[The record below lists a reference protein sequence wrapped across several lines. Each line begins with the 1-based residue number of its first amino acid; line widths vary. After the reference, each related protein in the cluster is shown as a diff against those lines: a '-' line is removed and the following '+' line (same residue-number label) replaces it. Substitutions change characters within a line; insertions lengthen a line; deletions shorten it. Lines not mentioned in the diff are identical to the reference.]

1 MKSLIV
7 FFVLCLVLTS
17 CAPIENDVVTS
28 LQSAEELAVSDTAV
42 GKAVPLHSELYI
54 EGLSVD
60 DVVLYF
66 KEVVLDAEFSD
77 GGDASLVQ
85 KWVVPIKYVVYGE
98 MTDKDKEVLDSMV
111 AFLNDLEGFP
121 GISRNDANANMRI
134 NFCDRQTLGAL
145 MGEHLADCDGAVT
158 YWYNGDN
165 QIYDEIICY
174 VNDVE
179 QYTRNSVILE
189 EIYNGLGPTQDTALR
204 DDSIIYSGFSTP
216 QWMTDVDVL
225 ILKLLYHPEI
235 KCGMNANQCEDVI
248 RRLYY

>member
-85 KWVVPIKYVVYGE
+85 KWVVPI
-98 MTDKDKEVLDSMV
+98 S
-111 AFLNDLEGFP
+111 
-121 GISRNDANANMRI
+121 
-134 NFCDRQTLGAL
+134 TLFT
-145 MGEHLADCDGAVT
+145 V
-158 YWYNGDN
+158 
-165 QIYDEIICY
+165 
-174 VNDVE
+174 
-179 QYTRNSVILE
+179 
-189 EIYNGLGPTQDTALR
+189 
-204 DDSIIYSGFSTP
+204 
-216 QWMTDVDVL
+216 
-225 ILKLLYHPEI
+225 K
-235 KCGMNANQCEDVI
+235 
-248 RRLYY
+248 